1 MPASTLSDILHA
13 QIRVNGHIIGAA
25 VGSGMTAKYAAAGGA
40 DLLLALSAGRF
51 RIMGRGSYASYFCYG
66 NNNEIVMDLG
76 THELLPVIRDIPVLF
91 GLFASDPEIELY
103 EYLKQIRESGF
114 AGIVN
119 YPTLSLIDGKFRL
132 ALEEEGSCFSREV
145 EAVKLAHFLGMFTL
159 AFVTNESET
168 RLMLEAGADI
178 VCVHLGLT
186 KGGVL
191 GAGKYMSIERARKMT
206 KNLFRICE
214 KERPEVIRMIY
225 GGPANTPSDMLYMY
239 KNTGCQGYIGGSTF
253 DRIPVE
259 KSIFETM
266 RSFKNSGSEKIDALM
281 DKAFSGQWNPG
292 DYSEFIKQFVA
303 EHYREEIRLGEL
315 AIVLH
320 LSPSYL
326 STRFKQDTGMNFTE
340 YLVRFRIEKAKELL
354 RTTSDS
360 CRRVAESTGYEDY
373 VQFSKI
379 FKKYTG
385 KSPAEYREETTA
397 V

>member
-1 MPASTLSDILHA
+1 MSSSSLSDILHA

-66 NNNEIVMDLG
+66 NNNEIVMEMG
-76 THELLPVIRDIPVLF
+76 THELLPIIRDIPILF
-91 GLFASDPEIELY
+91 GLFASDPGIDLY
-103 EYLKQIRESGF
+103 EYLKQIKKNGF

-119 YPTLSLIDGKFRL
+119 YPTLSLIDGQFRI
-132 ALEEEGSCFSREV
+132 ALENEGNRFSREV
-145 EAVKLAHFLGMFTL
+145 EAVRLAHFLGLFTL
-159 AFVTNESET
+159 AFVTNEEEA
-168 RLMLEAGADI
+168 RHMLHAGADI
-178 VCVHLGLT
+178 ICVHLGLT

-191 GAGKYMSIERARKMT
+191 GAQKYMSIESARKMT
-206 KNLFRICE
+206 KDLFRICE

-225 GGPANTPSDMLYMY
+225 AGPANTPSDMLYMY

-253 DRIPVE
+253 DRIPIE
-259 KSIFETM
+259 KSVFETM
-266 RSFKNSGSEKIDALM
+266 RSFKNSGNEKIDALM
-281 DKAFSGQWNPG
+281 DKAFSGYWNPG

-303 EHYREEIRLGEL
+303 EHYMEEIRLSEL

-326 STRFKQDTGMNFTE
+326 STRFKKDNGQSFSE

-354 RTTSDS
+354 RNTTDS
-360 CRRVAESTGYEDY
+360 CRHVAERTGYEDY

-385 KSPAEYREETTA
+385 LSPVEYRERNTSI
-397 V
+397 